1 MALQNSLAPAPQQQM
16 QQKQTDVSV
25 VYNINNEEIRL
36 DIDMAFQY
44 FTSGKPELI
53 TKQELVMFIQMCKYM
68 KLNPFVGEAYLVKYN
83 SSFGEP
89 KAQMIVGKTVLEKRA
104 MRNPRYKGFEAGIF
118 IRTPDGKL
126 SHRTGTLVLQGEAIV
141 GGWARVYV
149 DGYEK
154 PVEATV
160 SMNEYDTGKALWKNK
175 PATMIRK
182 VAKAQA
188 LREAFPEELE
198 KLYDASEMG
207 VDDTQLPEN
216 PVIVN
221 QQPPIQARQQPEI
234 IDVQPEQPNF
244 ADVLEGVND

>member
-16 QQKQTDVSV
+16 QQPKYTTV
-25 VYNINNEEIRL
+25 VYKVGDEEITL
-36 DIDMAFQY
+36 SIDIVKRY
-44 FTSGKPELI
+44 FVSGNSDII
-53 TKQELVMFIQMCKYM
+53 TAQEFMMYIQLCKYM
-68 KLNPFVGEAYLVKYN
+68 KLNPYIGEAHLVKYN
-83 SSFGEP
+83 SKYGDA
-89 KAQMIVGKTVLEKRA
+89 KAQIIVGKTVLEKRA

-118 IRTPDGKL
+118 VMTQDGKL
-126 SHRTGTLVLQGEAIV
+126 SHRTGTLHLQGEMIV

-160 SMNEYDTGKALWKNK
+160 SFSEYNTGKALWVSK

-188 LREAFPEELE
+188 LREAFPEECAR
-198 KLYDASEMG
+198 LYDPAEMG
-207 VDDTQLPEN
+207 VDDTQLPES

-221 QQPPIQARQQPEI
+221 QQPPTQASQQPEVV
-234 IDVQPEQPNF
+234 DVQPEQPNF
-244 ADVLEGVND
+244 ADVLEGANN